1 MLNHSVSI
9 VSLWS
14 RLTPSKLSGKKTCL
28 PFPQY
33 TQIILE
39 KKEKQQMQQHLH
51 LLMKQ
56 VVSFHVLPLVTSL
69 LLNSYSPTRLTRP
82 EISTE
87 AP

>member
-1 MLNHSVSI
+1 MLNDSVSI

-14 RLTPSKLSGKKTCL
+14 RLTPSKKKNCL

-33 TQIILE
+33 TQIILV
-39 KKEKQQMQQHLH
+39 KKKKKQQMQQHFH

-69 LLNSYSPTRLTRP
+69 LLNSYSPTQLTRP
-82 EISTE
+82 EKSTE